1 MIENYRNT
9 ISDNAVKFDGSPL
22 ELIQGADME
31 WKALNEVLFSIT
43 TGLNPRKNF
52 KLNDSSDEE
61 LTSWYI
67 TTKDYSITE
76 KIDFVEGKTAKITES
91 ARVLI
96 NNRSRL
102 EKGDILLSAVG
113 TVGKI
118 ALVDIETDNFDVNE
132 STFVLKPNINEI
144 NTKFLV
150 HILRGDNFQN
160 EIRKNLR
167 GSTLSGIRKETL
179 EKIEIPI
186 PSLEIQQKVVEILD
200 KMTDYVTELT
210 AELTAELTL
219 RQKQYAYYRDKLLT
233 FPSQSDSDESVS
245 VKWMTLGEIGEV
257 RMCKRILK
265 SQTSSTGE
273 VPFFKIGTFGKK
285 PNAFISRAL
294 FEEYKEKYSYPKV
307 GDLLISA
314 SGTIGRIVKFD
325 GKDAYF
331 QDSNIVWIDND
342 ETQVRNDYLRY
353 YYQIANW
360 GTSQGGTITRLY
372 NDGLKKM
379 KIAVPPLELQYKIV
393 EILDKFDKLTSNLT
407 DGLPH
412 EIELRQK
419 QYEYWREQLL
429 SFKKE

>member
-1 MIENYRNT
+1 MDVT
-9 ISDNAVKFDGSPL
+9 QGSDVEYKPLGEVVKIKNGKDWKSLGEGNIPVYGSGGIMGHVDTPSYDKVSV
-22 ELIQGADME
+22 LI
-31 WKALNEVLFSIT
+31 
-43 TGLNPRKNF
+43 PRKGTITNIF
-52 KLNDSSDEE
+52 YVEE
-61 LTSWYI
+61 PFWNVDTIFYTEIDHTQMIPKFFYYVMKNTNLTALS
-67 TTKDYSITE
+67 
-76 KIDFVEGKTAKITES
+76 TES
-91 ARVLI
+91 TRPSLTQTVL
-96 NNRSRL
+96 NRI
-102 EKGDILLSAVG
+102 K
-113 TVGKI
+113 
-118 ALVDIETDNFDVNE
+118 
-132 STFVLKPNINEI
+132 
-144 NTKFLV
+144 
-150 HILRGDNFQN
+150 
-160 EIRKNLR
+160 
-167 GSTLSGIRKETL
+167 
-179 EKIEIPI
+179 IPI

-210 AELTAELTL
+210 L
-219 RQKQYAYYRDKLLT
+219 RQKQYAYYRAQLLT
-233 FPSQSDSDESVS
+233 FLSQSDSDESHS
-245 VKWMTLGEIGEV
+245 VKWLTLGEIGEV

-265 SQTSSTGE
+265 SQTSATGD

-285 PNAFISRAL
+285 PNAFISHEL

-314 SGTIGRIVKFD
+314 SGTIGKIVKFD

-342 ETQVRNDYLRY
+342 ETQVRNDYLKY

-393 EILDKFDKLTSNLT
+393 EILDNFDKLTSDLSE
-407 DGLPH
+407 GLPR

-429 SFKKE
+429 SFR

>member
-1 MIENYRNT
+1 MTENQDNNSYFS
-9 ISDNAVKFDGSPL
+9 SDSTVKFDGSL
-22 ELIQGADME
+22 LNLIQGAEVEYNTLGEVAEIWDGTHQTPKYIDSGIPFVSVE
-31 WKALNEVLFSIT
+31 NIKNLKA
-43 TGLNPRKNF
+43 
-52 KLNDSSDEE
+52 
-61 LTSWYI
+61 
-67 TTKDYSITE
+67 TTKYISSE
-76 KIDFVEGKTAKITES
+76 DFKKYKAKPQ
-91 ARVLI
+91 
-96 NNRSRL
+96 
-102 EKGDILLSAVG
+102 KGDILMSRIGTIGEVAVVTDDDPLAYYVTLALIRPNLEVITAG
-113 TVGKI
+113 YLKHVLLGNIGKRELRKRTLVNAVPIKINLGEIGKI
-118 ALVDIETDNFDVNE
+118 
-132 STFVLKPNINEI
+132 K
-144 NTKFLV
+144 
-150 HILRGDNFQN
+150 
-160 EIRKNLR
+160 
-167 GSTLSGIRKETL
+167 
-179 EKIEIPI
+179 IPI

-200 KMTDYVTELT
+200 KMTDYVMELT

-219 RQKQYAYYRDKLLT
+219 RQKQYAYYRDQLLT
-233 FPSQSDSDESVS
+233 FPSQSVSDESVS

-314 SGTIGRIVKFD
+314 SGTIGKIVKFD

-342 ETQVRNDYLRY
+342 ETQVRNDYLKY

-393 EILDKFDKLTSNLT
+393 EILDKFDKLTSDLSE
-407 DGLPH
+407 GLPR

-429 SFKKE
+429 SFR

>member
-1 MIENYRNT
+1 MEN
-9 ISDNAVKFDGSPL
+9 SLLD
-22 ELIQGADME
+22 LIQGADIE
-31 WKALNEVLFSIT
+31 WKPLGEILIKTKGTKITAKQMKELDKSDGSI
-43 TGLNPRKNF
+43 
-52 KLNDSSDEE
+52 
-61 LTSWYI
+61 
-67 TTKDYSITE
+67 
-76 KIDFVEGKTAKITES
+76 KIFAGGKTVAF
-91 ARVLI
+91 V
-96 NNRSRL
+96 NY
-102 EKGDILLSAVG
+102 GDIPE
-113 TVGKI
+113 K
-118 ALVDIETDNFDVNE
+118 DILIEPSIIVKSRGIIEFEYYD
-132 STFVLKPNINEI
+132 KPFSHKSEMWSYHSEDKNINIKYVYYYLKMNE
-144 NTKFLV
+144 KY
-150 HILRGDNFQN
+150 FQN
-160 EIRKNLR
+160 L
-167 GSTLSGIRKETL
+167 GSKMQMPQIATPDTERYK
-179 EKIEIPI
+179 IPI

-200 KMTDYVTELT
+200 KMTDYVTQLTTELT
-210 AELTAELTL
+210 TELTL

-233 FPSQSDSDESVS
+233 FPSQSDSDESLPI
-245 VKWMTLGEIGEV
+245 KYMTLGEIGEV

-265 SQTSSTGE
+265 NQTSSTGD

-285 PNAFISRAL
+285 PNAFISREL

-325 GKDAYF
+325 GEDAYF

-379 KIAVPPLELQYKIV
+379 KIAVPPLELQDKIV
-393 EILDKFDKLTSNLT
+393 EILEKFDKLTSDLSE
-407 DGLPH
+407 GLPR

>member
-1 MIENYRNT
+1 MT
-9 ISDNAVKFDGSPL
+9 DTLLD
-22 ELIQGADME
+22 LIQGANVEYKPLGEVVKIKNGKD
-31 WKALNEVLFSIT
+31 WKSLGEGNIPVYGSGGIMGHVDTPSYDKVSVLI
-43 TGLNPRKNF
+43 PRKGTITNIF
-52 KLNDSSDEE
+52 YVEEPFWNVDTIFYTEIDETQIIPKFFYYVMKNTKL
-61 LTSWYI
+61 
-67 TTKDYSITE
+67 
-76 KIDFVEGKTAKITES
+76 TALSTES
-91 ARVLI
+91 TRPSLTQTVL
-96 NNRSRL
+96 NRI
-102 EKGDILLSAVG
+102 K
-113 TVGKI
+113 
-118 ALVDIETDNFDVNE
+118 
-132 STFVLKPNINEI
+132 
-144 NTKFLV
+144 
-150 HILRGDNFQN
+150 
-160 EIRKNLR
+160 
-167 GSTLSGIRKETL
+167 
-179 EKIEIPI
+179 IPI
-186 PSLEIQQKVVEILD
+186 PSLEIQQKVVEIFD
-200 KMTDYVTELT
+200 KMTDYVM
-210 AELTAELTL
+210 ELTAELTL
-219 RQKQYAYYRDKLLT
+219 RQKQYAYYRDQLLT
-233 FPSQSDSDESVS
+233 FPSQSDSDESLS

-265 SQTSSTGE
+265 SQTSATGE

-285 PNAFISRAL
+285 PNAFISREL

-353 YYQIANW
+353 YYQIADW

-393 EILDKFDKLTSNLT
+393 EILDKFDKLTSDLSE
-407 DGLPH
+407 GLPR

-429 SFKKE
+429 SFR

>member
-1 MIENYRNT
+1 MPSTFLNHIKAAE
-9 ISDNAVKFDGSPL
+9 V
-22 ELIQGADME
+22 E
-31 WKALNEVLFSIT
+31 WKALGAVCEIADNARKPVKSDQRISGEVPYYGANNIQDYVDGFTHDGEYVLIAEDGS
-43 TGLNPRKNF
+43 
-52 KLNDSSDEE
+52 
-61 LTSWYI
+61 TSLEH
-67 TTKDYSITE
+67 YSIQ
-76 KIDFVEGKTAKITES
+76 FVTGKFWANNHVHVVKGNDG
-91 ARVLI
+91 LI
-96 NNRSRL
+96 SRFL
-102 EKGDILLSAVG
+102 FHYLSQ
-113 TVGKI
+113 
-118 ALVDIETDNFDVNE
+118 F
-132 STFVLKPNINEI
+132 
-144 NTKFLV
+144 
-150 HILRGDNFQN
+150 NFQKYLTGGTRAKLTKQQMLN
-160 EIRKNLR
+160 IP
-167 GSTLSGIRKETL
+167 
-179 EKIEIPI
+179 IPI

-219 RQKQYAYYRDKLLT
+219 RQKQYAYYRDQLLT
-233 FPSQSDSDESVS
+233 FPSQSVSDESVS

-393 EILDKFDKLTSNLT
+393 EILDKFDKLTSDLPE
-407 DGLPH
+407 GLLR
-412 EIELRQK
+412 EIELRKK
-419 QYEYWREQLL
+419 QYEYWRERLL
-429 SFKKE
+429 NFKK

>member
-1 MIENYRNT
+1 MR
-9 ISDNAVKFDGSPL
+9 VKKGYGQEETMTDTLL
-22 ELIQGADME
+22 ELIQGADVK
-31 WKALNEVLFSIT
+31 WKTLGEVGEFVR
-43 TGLNPRKNF
+43 GNGMQK
-52 KLNDSSDEE
+52 K
-61 LTSWYI
+61 
-67 TTKDYSITE
+67 
-76 KIDFVEGKTAKITES
+76 DFVESGFPAVHYGQIYTRYGLSADKTFSFVSEELASKLRIADTNDLLIATTSENDEDVCKSVAWLGGKVAISGDMMFFRHHENVKYLMYYFHSESFQKDKKGKITGTKVRRVSSANLAKI
-91 ARVLI
+91 
-96 NNRSRL
+96 
-102 EKGDILLSAVG
+102 K
-113 TVGKI
+113 
-118 ALVDIETDNFDVNE
+118 
-132 STFVLKPNINEI
+132 
-144 NTKFLV
+144 
-150 HILRGDNFQN
+150 
-160 EIRKNLR
+160 
-167 GSTLSGIRKETL
+167 
-179 EKIEIPI
+179 IPI

-200 KMTDYVTELT
+200 KMTDYVM
-210 AELTAELTL
+210 ELTAELTL
-219 RQKQYAYYRDKLLT
+219 RQKQYAYYRDQLLT
-233 FPSQSDSDESVS
+233 FPSQSVSDESVS

-393 EILDKFDKLTSNLT
+393 EILDKFDNLTSDLSE
-407 DGLPH
+407 GLPR

-419 QYEYWREQLL
+419 QYEYWQEQLL